1 MTSFRP
7 VSETL
12 EADLRDWVRR
22 QGIVVW
28 LDLDNHYG
36 GFVDRL
42 MELRESGHLP
52 YDVRS
57 FRGSHLELMLAL
69 EPLAGGVDRTQLVI
83 HLPGF
88 TEETVRSTPMLELYL
103 AGVRY
108 RKRLDTL
115 VTEAAAGRVRPEQI
129 AAFREQG
136 RITLDSAD
144 VWLAAVLEDA
154 DGEPTISTNGYGG
167 GWMRIWRL

>member
-1 MTSFRP
+1 MTTAFRP

-36 GFVDRL
+36 GFVERL

-69 EPLAGGVDRTQLVI
+69 EPLAGGVDMTQLVI

-88 TEETVRSTPMLELYL
+88 TEETVRSTPMLELYWVVL
-103 AGVRY
+103 
-108 RKRLDTL
+108 
-115 VTEAAAGRVRPEQI
+115 PWI
-129 AAFREQG
+129 AR
-136 RITLDSAD
+136 T
-144 VWLAAVLEDA
+144 
-154 DGEPTISTNGYGG
+154 P
-167 GWMRIWRL
+167 GWQRCSKTPKGDW